1 MKALALLTTAFL
13 VGCQSPD
20 VEDRDAISPEK
31 DAVLATDAAADGSA
45 PVDAQVPDAA
55 DDALLPAP
63 DMGPGC
69 VAPTAGECPPDTV
82 SVLLGRQLT
91 SDRCFARE
99 EEIVSCLYNPG
110 GTTGMSCARR
120 TTDDALFVLGA
131 ETCRPEG
138 WAACT
143 PEEFESVAS
152 QGYSLCP

>member
-1 MKALALLTTAFL
+1 MKAIDLMAVVLLI
-13 VGCQSPD
+13 GCQSPD
-20 VEDRDAISPEK
+20 VEDRDASSPEK
-31 DAVLATDAAADGSA
+31 DAVLAADSTVGGSV

-55 DDALLPAP
+55 ADAFLPAL
-63 DMGPGC
+63 DMGSGC
-69 VAPTAGECPPDTV
+69 VAPTAGECPPDV
-82 SVLLGRQLT
+82 EEVLLGRELT

-110 GTTGMSCARR
+110 GTAGMSCARR

-143 PEEFESVAS
+143 PEEFEAVAS